1 MHLAIASE
9 IAAAKDTVD
18 VQFYITAWDEM
29 TDPVFRAM
37 SDAADRGVAVRLLFD
52 HIGSRGIPGYKQML
66 KKLDQTKIQW
76 KLMLPIKPMQG
87 RWRRPD
93 LRNHRKLVIIDN
105 LVGFSGSLNLTE
117 PGYNKPK
124 NHALGREWVE
134 LMARL
139 EAQSRLTS
147 TPSSP
152 QTGTPRPGSCPT

>member
-1 MHLAIASE
+1 MLPDYRECILAIASE

-18 VQFYITAWDEM
+18 VQFYITAWD
-29 TDPVFRAM
+29 DDDRPGLPGHVRC
-37 SDAADRGVAVRLLFD
+37 SRDRGVAVRLLFD

-124 NHALGREWVE
+124 NHALG
-134 LMARL
+134 
-139 EAQSRLTS
+139 
-147 TPSSP
+147 
-152 QTGTPRPGSCPT
+152 PRMGGVDGPTRGPNRG